1 MQTPSTTT
9 VILLP
14 QAARDR
20 LAALLIE
27 HTDTLIAK
35 CKIPPARME
44 LLFNAETGHLTVEEL
59 GELCDLLPNGVVIET
74 LRQKGRSFTL

>member
-1 MQTPSTTT
+1 METPSTTT

-20 LAALLIE
+20 LAALLID
-27 HTDTLIAK
+27 HVDTLCAK

-44 LLFNAETGHLTVEEL
+44 LLFNGGTGHLTVNEL
-59 GELCDLLPNGVVIET
+59 GELCDLLPNGVVIDT
-74 LRQKGRSFTL
+74 IRQRGGSFTL